1 MKLISENPKATLTV
15 IAGAIV
21 TLLVWILS
29 FWGITVPETVSIA
42 MGILVAFL
50 LGRFTRINKEEA
62 ELIKEQE

>member
-21 TLLVWILS
+21 TLIVWILS
-29 FWGITVPETVSIA
+29 FWGIVVPETVSIA

-50 LGRFTRINKEEA
+50 LGRYTRINQQEA
-62 ELIKEQE
+62 ELIKEQ